1 MEKHKTPLVVNRR
14 SGHVAERSF
23 YPGLLEVIREK
34 GGSGVQEVQYNSVPD
49 IQFEMLG
56 GPWLLSV
63 KLGETLTVIKDAFLQ
78 YLRHKEESGIGR
90 GLLLILPES
99 LRKLPPEEE
108 ALRQAIATVPVTVLV
123 DAGPVKAEYRDVPFP
138 QVLDRLVAEIAPLL
152 EGGVE
157 RHFPLKLVLDLLREQ
172 VTEMME
178 GLALQERQ
186 VLRLVTD
193 WKLLTE
199 LAKVERKQA
208 RDAARFL
215 AAYVFLSQVLFLRLF
230 SSVHPDIIPGRGE
243 ITRFRLKQAFKR
255 ILHINYRPIFELDV
269 LDAIPERFLRDT
281 FNLIWGMEVERVRY
295 ELPGRLF
302 HELMPSQIRK
312 LLAAFYTRP
321 QAAELLARLSVSKS
335 SATVIDPACGSG
347 TILTAAYRR
356 KKQLHDEEGIRGNPH
371 RRYCEHDIYG
381 ADLMP
386 FAVHLTCA
394 NLAAMDVAE
403 TIERTQILQG
413 DSIEISPAKVYR
425 GGVFQLD
432 LFSKPLAARKIT
444 GKQYRVAVP
453 ETGVDVVLMNPPF
466 TKTERRIADFV
477 NMKKFKEQAGG
488 EVGLW
493 GHFIFL
499 ADTLLARNG
508 VFGAVL
514 PINVLRGRESTHVRK
529 FLFKEWTPIYIVK
542 STRSY
547 AFSES
552 AEYRDILL
560 IARKRKSRPGHK
572 VKVCFVKK
580 NLALLSAEDN
590 EFLSQQIESRD
601 KLRSSDLDIDSHSVE
616 NFQARFP
623 NMMWFCGTENLI
635 HRDQLVKFCELFREK
650 LHKFP
655 SGYFREG
662 YRPVPKGIS
671 QLLFLTRA
679 IHPGRVEECFMRF
692 EGEQRDH
699 IEATSQL
706 GSHWSIDKADLLPS
720 IRTPVG
726 LSRMDI
732 TGLTDYIAQHPY
744 RHLQEVKRAAGY
756 RPAIPAI
763 FWQHLRKELQSTRT
777 SLVVARRLD
786 YGSPNF
792 HLIAWYSDE
801 GFSPSNQVSV
811 IKESDPQTAK
821 AVCVLLNSTIFLSNF
836 FLLKEQSHAR
846 YADIRF
852 YDLDEMLL
860 YPPTELR
867 RRLSD
872 IFDKYSKTNF
882 PSLREQLDVNF
893 EDRYSEYWESHPEGP
908 KQTRFWRLLGKPVSP
923 SPNRLAFDEEVCKVL
938 GVRMTS
944 DDLIKVYGV
953 IAQEIII
960 TRRLAR
966 D

>member
-1 MEKHKTPLVVNRR
+1 MTENKTEFPVHRR
-14 SGHVAERSF
+14 SGQVSERSF
-23 YPGLLEVIREK
+23 YPGLLDVIREK

-49 IQFEMLG
+49 IQFDMLG

-63 KLGETLTVIKDAFLQ
+63 KLGETLTIIKDAFLQ

-90 GLLLILPES
+90 GLLLILPEA
-99 LRKLPPEEE
+99 LRKLPAQDE
-108 ALRQAIATVPVTVLV
+108 ALRQAIATSPVTVLV

-138 QVLDRLVAEIAPLL
+138 QVLDRLTVEIARLL

-172 VTEMME
+172 LVEMME

-193 WKLLTE
+193 WRLLTE

-230 SSVHPDIIPGRGE
+230 SSVHPRIIPGRGV
-243 ITRFRLKQAFKR
+243 ITRFRLKQAFQR
-255 ILHINYRPIFELDV
+255 ILHINYRPIFELNV
-269 LDAIPERFLRDT
+269 LDAIPEKFLRDT
-281 FNLIWGMEVERVRY
+281 FTLIWGMEVERVRY

-321 QAAELLARLSVSKS
+321 QAAELLARLSVDKS
-335 SATVIDPACGSG
+335 SATIIDPACGSG

-356 KKQLHDEEGIRGNPH
+356 KKRLHDEEGLRENPH

-403 TIERTQILQG
+403 TIERTQVLQG
-413 DSIEISPAKVYR
+413 DSIEITPAKVYR

-432 LFSKPLAARKIT
+432 LFSKPLAARKT
-444 GKQYRVAVP
+444 SGQQYRVVVP
-453 ETGVDVVLMNPPF
+453 KSGLNAVLMNPPF
-466 TKTERRIADFV
+466 TKTERRIADYV
-477 NMKKFKEQAGG
+477 NMKKFKDQAGG

-493 GHFIFL
+493 GHFVFL
-499 ADTLLARNG
+499 ADTLLASNG
-508 VFGAVL
+508 TYGAVL
-514 PINVLRGRESTHVRK
+514 PINVLRGRESARVRE
-529 FLFKEWTPIYIVK
+529 FLFKEWTPVYIVK

-552 AEYRDILL
+552 AEYRDILFV
-560 IARKRKSRPGHK
+560 AKKRKPRRGQK
-572 VKVCFVKK
+572 IKVCFVKK
-580 NLALLSAEDN
+580 NLTLLSAEDI
-590 EFLSQQIESRD
+590 ELLSQRIESRAQ
-601 KLRSSDLDIDSHSVE
+601 LRSSELDIDAHPIE
-616 NFQARFP
+616 DFLARFP
-623 NMMWFCGTENLI
+623 NMMWFCGTEDLA
-635 HRDQLVKFCELFREK
+635 HRDLLVRFCEQFKDK

-655 SGYFREG
+655 PGYFREG
-662 YRPVPKGIS
+662 YRPVPKGVS
-671 QLLFLTRA
+671 QVLFVTRA
-679 IHPGRVEECFMRF
+679 SHPGRVEECFMRF
-692 EGEQRDH
+692 ERENDQH
-699 IEATSQL
+699 VEATTEL
-706 GSHWSIDKADLLPS
+706 GSHWSIDKQDLLPS

-726 LSRMDI
+726 LRRMDV
-732 TGLTDYIAQHPY
+732 TRLTDYIAQHPY
-744 RHLQEVKRAAGY
+744 RHLHEVRRAAGY
-756 RPAIPAI
+756 RGGIPAK
-763 FWQHLRKELQSTRT
+763 FWEHLRKELQSTRT

-786 YGSPNF
+786 YGSPSF
-792 HLIAWYSDE
+792 HLIAWHSQE
-801 GFSPSNQVSV
+801 SFSPSNQVTV
-811 IKESDPQTAK
+811 IKESDPETAK
-821 AVCVLLNSTIFLSNF
+821 AVCVMLNSAIFLSNF

-852 YDLDEMLL
+852 YDLDEMTL
-860 YPPTELR
+860 YPPPQLR
-867 RRLSD
+867 GRLSA
-872 IFDKYSKTNF
+872 IFEKYSNIDF
-882 PSLREQLDVNF
+882 PPLREQLDSQF
-893 EDRYSEYWESHPEGP
+893 DDRYSEYWESQREGA
-908 KQTRFWRLLGKPVSP
+908 KQTRFWRVLGNPVSP
-923 SPNRLAFDEEVCKVL
+923 STTRLAFDEEVCAVL
-938 GVRMTS
+938 GLRVTS
-944 DDLIKVYGV
+944 DDLVKVYGV
-953 IAQEIII
+953 IAQEVII